1 MTMLRAGAAARTI
14 AVATLGLALGA
25 CGGGGGGGTPAP
37 SPTPTPVNRA
47 PSITSPAAAAM
58 LENGTGVV
66 YLASATDADGDAIT
80 YSLSGTDAARFTMG
94 SAGDVRFVAAPNF
107 EKPADADGDNVYSI
121 QLTASDGKT
130 STSLAVTIAVYNY
143 EEGIAVQDIA
153 SGFDHPTAIASIPG
167 DSRVMIA
174 QRSGAIYLYDPAT
187 QQQTLFA
194 KVDGLTNADGQG
206 LLSIAVQPDFANRH
220 IVYALVSYGG
230 RVAVRQI
237 FNNGGPT
244 SWLEFNVGSHAAYSN
259 NIGGWMGFGADA
271 RLYVATGD
279 AGGTSDPSGSA
290 QSGSSLFGKLMS
302 FSTAAFDAYSGAAVP
317 PPIVPTVLAKGLR
330 LPGGGSFY
338 SGGLLLPDRGQSAR
352 EEVNALPLTAGVLD
366 NLGWPFR
373 EGTSVN
379 LAGEPAGLIAPVLDY
394 PHGTGTYAGQ
404 QIVAGLAYQGSNASL
419 SGKYLFLDASGAVF
433 TAPMSSLQR
442 GSTAGASVME
452 RRDLDFTPSNGTIVN
467 PVSMVQVGNV
477 IYIAC
482 DNGHIFRVTAS

>member
-25 CGGGGGGGTPAP
+25 CGGGGGTPAP

-94 SAGDVRFVAAPNF
+94 SAGDVRFVAVPNF
-107 EKPADADGDNVYSI
+107 EKPADADGDNVYSV

-130 STSLAVTIAVYNY
+130 STSLAVTITIYNY

-174 QRSGAIYLYDPAT
+174 QRSGAIYIYDPAT
-187 QQQTLFA
+187 QQQTLFGT
-194 KVDGLTNADGQG
+194 VTGLTNADGQG
-206 LLSIAVQPDFANRH
+206 LLGIAVQPDFATRNT
-220 IVYALVSYGG
+220 VYALIAQGG
-230 RVAVRQI
+230 RLSVLKVYNFRGVVGWEGYTI
-237 FNNGGPT
+237 
-244 SWLEFNVGSHAAYSN
+244 GSHMTYPN
-259 NIGGWMGFGADA
+259 NIGGWLGFGADG

-279 AGGTSDPSGSA
+279 AGGTSDPTGSA
-290 QSGSSLFGKLMS
+290 QSATSLFGKLMIL
-302 FSTAAFDAYSGAAVP
+302 STAWFDAQGGAAVP
-317 PPIVPTVLAKGLR
+317 PPMVPTILASGLR
-330 LPGGGSFY
+330 YPIGGAFY

-482 DNGHIFRVTAS
+482 DNGHIFKVTAS